1 METSAVMR
9 PYREGPCSLCR
20 VGKGQAAGEFT
31 GHSVHGQVLEQS
43 RIKQESR
50 GTKLVLPGDGT
61 RLRSAS
67 RAHTDDSR
75 PCRSA
80 GALGISPA
88 HGHHA
93 LLSLG
98 LTDCCDSL
106 LRVHSQRPSPAPK
119 QAPCD
124 KLGMTGQAA

>member
-1 METSAVMR
+1 MGR
-9 PYREGPCSLCR
+9 
-20 VGKGQAAGEFT
+20 GQAVGEFT

-43 RIKQESR
+43 RIEQESH

-67 RAHTDDSR
+67 GAHTDDSR

-88 HGHHA
+88 HGHPA

-106 LRVHSQRPSPAPK
+106 LRVHSRRPSPAPK